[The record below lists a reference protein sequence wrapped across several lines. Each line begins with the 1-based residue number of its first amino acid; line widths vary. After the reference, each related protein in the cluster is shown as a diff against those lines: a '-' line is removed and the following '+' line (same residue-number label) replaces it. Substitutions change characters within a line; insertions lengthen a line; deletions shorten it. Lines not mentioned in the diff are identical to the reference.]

1 MTELEKEFPVHSRKK
16 VITYRETLIPRTQ
29 EEVPEIVA
37 ALLPITKLGK
47 MDGNIVI
54 AISNGGVRNVVVDSV
69 EEVIQTKTLDTKTL

>member
-1 MTELEKEFPVHSRKK
+1 MTEIEKEFPVHSRKK
-16 VITYRETLIPRTQ
+16 VITYRETLIPMTQ

-69 EEVIQTKTLDTKTL
+69 EEVIQSKSLDTNGL